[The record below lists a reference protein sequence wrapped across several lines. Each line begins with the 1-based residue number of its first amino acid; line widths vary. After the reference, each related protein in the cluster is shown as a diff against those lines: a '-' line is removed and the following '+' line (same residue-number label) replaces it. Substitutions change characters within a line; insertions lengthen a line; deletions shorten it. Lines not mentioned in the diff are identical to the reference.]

1 MYIKYDIDN
10 RIKSKKLDDFLSL
23 PVVVTVNKFDETS
36 AKEFVSNMIRAHNT
50 GQEVIPVFIDSYGG
64 QVYSLMNMID
74 MIKKSEL
81 PVATI
86 VEGKAMSCGAV
97 LASCGTKGYRY
108 VAPHATVMIHDVS
121 TKSLGKAEE
130 IKSSAKEV
138 ERLNKLIYKKMAA
151 AAGKDDDYFWDIVHK
166 KGRADWYLTPKEM
179 VKYKLADKVGV
190 PSLKV
195 KVGVD
200 YTFGL

>member
-1 MYIKYDIDN
+1 MYIKYDVDK
-10 RIKSKKLDDFLSL
+10 RIKAKKLDDFLTL

-36 AKEFVSNMIRAHNT
+36 AKEFVSQMISAHNT

-64 QVYSLMNMID
+64 QVYALMSMID

-97 LASCGTKGYRY
+97 LASSGTKGYRF

-121 TKSLGKAEE
+121 SKSLGKAEE
-130 IKSSAKEV
+130 IKSSAHEV
-138 ERLNKLIYKKMAA
+138 ERLNKLIYKKMADS
-151 AAGKDDDYFWDIVHK
+151 AGKDADYFWDLVHK

-179 VKYKLADKVGV
+179 IKYKLADKIGLPTLNVDV
-190 PSLKV
+190 SV
-195 KVGVD
+195 K
-200 YTFGL
+200 YKFGL

>member
-1 MYIKYDIDN
+1 MYIKYDVDK

-23 PVVVTVNKFDETS
+23 PVVITVNKFDETS
-36 AKEFVSNMIRAHNT
+36 AKEFVSHMISAHNS
-50 GQEVIPVFIDSYGG
+50 GQDVIPVFIDSYGG
-64 QVYSLMNMID
+64 QVYSLMSMID
-74 MIKKSEL
+74 MIEKAKI

-108 VAPHATVMIHDVS
+108 VAQHATVMIHDVS
-121 TKSLGKAEE
+121 SRSLGKAEE

-138 ERLNKLIYKKMAA
+138 ERLNKLIYKKMANN
-151 AAGKDDDYFWDIVHK
+151 AGKDDDYFWGIVQK

-179 VKYKLADKVGV
+179 VKYKLADKVGL
-190 PSLKV
+190 PTL
-195 KVGVD
+195 GVD
-200 YTFGL
+200 VSVKYSFGL